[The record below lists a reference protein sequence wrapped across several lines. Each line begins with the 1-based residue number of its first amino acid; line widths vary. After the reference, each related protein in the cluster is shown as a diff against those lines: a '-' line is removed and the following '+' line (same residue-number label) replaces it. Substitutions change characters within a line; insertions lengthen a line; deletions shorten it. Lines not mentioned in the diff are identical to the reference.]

1 MYHDVTPW
9 PSLGD
14 AHLRWS
20 FVATDDDALL
30 DACRRGDQGA
40 WAELFQRYHRLV
52 RSIAISYGL
61 RDDDVEEVVQ
71 IVFTIVLRQLDRFR
85 PDTRLAAWLSSVTR
99 RHVWRVLEQRR
110 REFAVADADPWSSHR
125 DVEEAADR
133 DAERDWLRA
142 GLAALPAG
150 CRRLLEA
157 LYLRGERSY
166 ADVARELGM
175 PIGSIGPTRAR
186 CLERLR
192 TVLALDSV
200 TSGELSHD

>member
-1 MYHDVTPW
+1 MYHDVAPW

-14 AHLRWS
+14 ARIRWF

-30 DACRRGDQGA
+30 GACRRGDRDA

-71 IVFTIVLRQLDRFR
+71 IVFTIVVRQLDRFR

-125 DVEEAADR
+125 DVDEAADR
-133 DAERDWLRA
+133 DAERGLVACRIGGVAGGLPASVGGAVPGGRAVVRRRRPRARHADRQHRPDACPMPRTTPQRA
-142 GLAALPAG
+142 GTRLGHLA
-150 CRRLLEA
+150 E
-157 LYLRGERSY
+157 S
-166 ADVARELGM
+166 
-175 PIGSIGPTRAR
+175 
-186 CLERLR
+186 
-192 TVLALDSV
+192 
-200 TSGELSHD
+200 